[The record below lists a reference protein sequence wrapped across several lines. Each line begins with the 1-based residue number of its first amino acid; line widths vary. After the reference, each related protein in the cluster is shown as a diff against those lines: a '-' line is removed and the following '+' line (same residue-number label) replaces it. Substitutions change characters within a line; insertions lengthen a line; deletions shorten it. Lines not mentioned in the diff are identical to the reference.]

1 VTVLVLDA
9 AAPDF
14 ESRFGPLLASRDDS
28 APHAALL
35 ERVRGIL
42 GAIERDGDAALLA
55 LTAELDRWQP
65 TDIHGLRVTAAE
77 RDAALDRIGRTARQ
91 DLQLA
96 HDRIATFH
104 RRQRE
109 RDWSYETE
117 DGVYLAQRT
126 IPLRRVGL
134 YAPGGLAAY
143 PSSVLMNA
151 VPARVAGVD
160 DVVLVSPTPDGRLN
174 DAVIAAA
181 AIAGIDEIYR
191 IGGAQAV
198 AALAFGTQSIGKV
211 DAIVGPGNAWV
222 ATAKRE
228 VFGRVRID
236 AIAGP
241 SELCVVATRAGGASA
256 AVLAADLLSQAEH
269 DELAMVSLLGPERD
283 FLGEIVAE
291 VQVQAAAL
299 PRAAIAQA
307 SVARYGV
314 AVVTRSVDEALALAE
329 RIAPEH
335 LELVIPDAER
345 HAATFRSAG
354 AIFCGPNTPEALGDY
369 IAGPNHV
376 LPTNGTAR
384 FFSPL
389 GVSDFVKRSN
399 VIRVSREGLAT
410 LGPPTVRL
418 AELEGLEGHAA
429 SVRRRLAASEGG

>member
-1 VTVLVLDA
+1 VLVLDA
-9 AAPDF
+9 TAPDF
-14 ESRFGPLLASRDDS
+14 ESRFGPLLESRADS
-28 APHAALL
+28 APDSAML
-35 ERVRGIL
+35 ERVRDIL
-42 GAIERDGDAALLA
+42 GAIQRSGDAALLS

-65 TDIHGLRVTAAE
+65 SQIQGLRVTVAE
-77 RDAALDRIGRTARQ
+77 RDAALERIGRTARQ

-96 HDRIATFH
+96 HDRITTFH

-109 RDWSYETE
+109 RDWSFETE

-160 DVVLVSPTPDGRLN
+160 ELVLVSPTPDGRLN

-198 AALAFGTQSIGKV
+198 AALAFGTKTIAKV

-256 AVLAADLLSQAEH
+256 ALLAADLLSQAEH

-283 FLGEIVAE
+283 FLEEIVAE
-291 VQVQAAAL
+291 VKVQAAAL

-314 AVVTRSVDEALALAE
+314 AVHTRSVDDALALAE

-399 VIRVSREGLAT
+399 VIRVSRAALAT

-429 SVRRRLAASEGG
+429 SVRRRLVAVEGG